1 MVKEF
6 IPSIAFWLRFLATTA
21 INVLGFT
28 NAVIYIRPRFLKFRK
43 DFPAVSISSSV
54 WHTLARTGPPRC
66 PSSTT
71 GRGGGRGS
79 AGGSATTRQNHERNE
94 QNGSHWS
101 HSFLVFHRGLM
112 SRMRAFFGA
121 SVKKD
126 EVEAS
131 LRVQNEGENHAAPDD
146 QMDINNDNK
155 ESFLLDSTVHHHGK
169 DNHTGLKRDGIR
181 ADSDSDKNIV
191 NDDIEHNID
200 ELEVNN
206 SRRTSMETT
215 LSAIEKVN
223 HWNTR
228 GLIRGVSDSIVGN
241 GNGNIDDQFLDE
253 EEDLADGLLE
263 FNNNRRSIER
273 TLSRSFAVAETVNH
287 CNAGGLIREGS
298 DKSIGSNDDI
308 VDEQFH

>member
-1 MVKEF
+1 
-6 IPSIAFWLRFLATTA
+6 
-21 INVLGFT
+21 
-28 NAVIYIRPRFLKFRK
+28 
-43 DFPAVSISSSV
+43 
-54 WHTLARTGPPRC
+54 
-66 PSSTT
+66 
-71 GRGGGRGS
+71 
-79 AGGSATTRQNHERNE
+79 
-94 QNGSHWS
+94 
-101 HSFLVFHRGLM
+101 M

-181 ADSDSDKNIV
+181 ADSDSDKSIV